1 METAAWEPGD
11 RKPLPI
17 HLPEPQKTTSSYND
31 ALDLARLRTT
41 LLGTRFGGRLQYF
54 PTVTSTNTLLLAAA
68 SEGAPD
74 GTVFVADEQTAGRG
88 RGTHQWHSSPGEG
101 LYLSVLLRP
110 TLTMED
116 ALLLSLAA
124 GMAVQHAV
132 MEATGIELDIR
143 WPNDLMVHEG
153 NREEEPVPAREKKVG
168 GILVET
174 AVNTSQDGQRK
185 PTLRYAVVGIG
196 LNVHHSSFP
205 EELATL
211 ASSLTIANRLRHDDP
226 EDIMPL
232 FRTPLLIALLHRLD
246 FELNELERRGSKGRA
261 RLLARFAASSRWVED
276 IHVHVPEQGGYTG
289 TTAGLDER
297 GFLQVQCDDGQ
308 LRTVLSGGV
317 RAL

>member
-1 METAAWEPGD
+1 METAAWEPGK

-17 HLPEPQKTTSSYND
+17 HRPEPQPTTSSYND
-31 ALDLARLRTT
+31 ALDLGRLRTT

-68 SEGAPD
+68 AEGAPD
-74 GTVFVADEQTAGRG
+74 GTVYVADEQTAGRG
-88 RGTHQWHSSPGEG
+88 RGAHQWHSSPGEG

-110 TLTMED
+110 TLSMED
-116 ALLLSLAA
+116 ALLLALAA

-132 MEATGIELDIR
+132 LEATGIELDIR

-153 NREEEPVPAREKKVG
+153 SREDEPVPALEKKVG

-174 AVNTSQDGQRK
+174 AVDTAQDGHRK
-185 PTLRYAVVGIG
+185 PSLRYAVVGIG

-205 EELATL
+205 EELASL
-211 ASSLTIANRLRHDDP
+211 ASSLAIANRLRHDDP

-261 RLLARFAASSRWVED
+261 RLLARFETSSHWVED
-276 IHVHVPEQGGYTG
+276 TRVHVPEQGGYTG
-289 TTAGLDER
+289 TTAGLDEH
-297 GFLQVQCDDGQ
+297 GFLQVQCEDGQ